1 MKANLSKIKKTRR
14 YSVEFKRK
22 IVKDF
27 ENGTFTVLELSKLHL
42 IPFQTIYGWIYY
54 YSTHSVKSTEIVEMK
69 ESSTKKLKDLESRI
83 KELERAIG
91 QKQLYIDYL
100 ERMMEIAKEDM
111 GVDIKKTSAPHDQ
124 LVQKKQGKNERYSKW
139 IISGAW
145 NKQTSSSS
153 L

>member
-83 KELERAIG
+83 KELERAVG

-100 ERMMEIAKEDM
+100 ERMMEIAKEDL
-111 GVDIKKTSAPHDQ
+111 GVDIKKNFGTPRSTGSEKTG
-124 LVQKKQGKNERYSKW
+124 KK
-139 IISGAW
+139 
-145 NKQTSSSS
+145 
-153 L
+153 